1 MRQRVKGSAEK
12 KENGEK
18 RLEKKQRRPT
28 NERVSHFYGECIE
41 SKKLGNDGTKDT
53 DLPKVT
59 RSAAPMF
66 PNILH

>member
-12 KENGEK
+12 KRTEK
-18 RLEKKQRRPT
+18 KSWKKQRRPT

-66 PNILH
+66 PNILY